1 MGDLVL
7 NARNRY
13 VHSGL
18 YSGKEEY
25 MDQYINWAQKYAEQA
40 LYLLLRLHNDQK
52 YWKSEEDIDIFFDNY
67 TKSPEFFRI
76 TNVIRTARR
85 YKK

>member
-7 NARNRY
+7 NARNKY

-25 MDQYINWAQKYAEQA
+25 IDQYVNWAQKYAEQA
-40 LYLLLRLHNDQK
+40 LYLLLRLYYNRK
-52 YWKSEEDIDIFFDNY
+52 YWESEEDLDIFFDNY
-67 TKSPEFFRI
+67 VKDSKFFKI
-76 TNVIRTARR
+76 INIMQNAR
-85 YKK
+85 KNK